1 MLNEIINVSGDYES
15 ILERTGLVLG
25 LYFHT
30 KNIAM
35 FIARGV
41 NRDSVG
47 VGTFCNVARKAPNF
61 FLPPP

>member
-1 MLNEIINVSGDYES
+1 MLNEIINVSGDYER

-47 VGTFCNVARKAPNF
+47 GGGKVC
-61 FLPPP
+61 